1 MPHFLVSQ
9 LKEAGQSIHSW
20 ESLLVKKGVAG
31 PHWGPSTSMALGS
44 EAKILSNAFTLLAVG
59 RSINEVVALV
69 VEVVLVVVVPVDVV
83 PVVDG
88 AEAVGAVDIGA
99 TEFVLVVVDVVVG
112 ATLIGWTLIG

>member
-1 MPHFLVSQ
+1 M
-9 LKEAGQSIHSW
+9 
-20 ESLLVKKGVAG
+20 KKGVAG

-69 VEVVLVVVVPVDVV
+69 VEVVPVDVV